1 MQAHVR
7 SLLAALALVGSLALP
22 SALEAQVPRTM
33 TVQGVLRDAAG
44 VPVDQATQFRFEL
57 LDGGTSLWLE
67 SRSVTPRAGL
77 FTVTLGTDTPIDP
90 AFFDRG
96 VSLRV
101 TVDGESMD
109 PIPLTSVPYAFR
121 AETAERFDGDVS
133 WGQITD
139 VPSGFAD
146 GTDDGTT
153 YEAGFGLS
161 LTGSRF
167 AADTT
172 EVQARVSVG
181 CPMGQSISAIGA
193 DGSVTCET
201 DDVGAAGTTYTA
213 GAGLVLTGTT
223 FAVDPS
229 VVQGRVSG
237 VCPVGQAIRAID
249 AMGMVSCQPATT
261 YTAGAGLSLAGTTF
275 ATDFAAVQARV
286 SGTCPAGQAIRAIDG
301 MGSVTCQASTSYA
314 AGTGLTLTGS
324 TFSVDTSA
332 IQARV
337 SGTCPSGQAIRGVNA
352 DGTVVC
358 QAAATTSPAGLSLVG
373 WFELDEMT
381 GPSFADSSGQGNTA
395 TSPGSGIA
403 PGSLGRIGR
412 AVSFT
417 GGVLTVAA
425 PSLPRAPTLAVEAW
439 IQPQAPITGTDA
451 IVARP
456 GAWALKQ
463 VGSELR
469 MEVVGTTSATA
480 CTVTT
485 AGLGLTAGTWVRA
498 AGAYDG
504 LHVSISANGVVLG
517 SAACPN
523 GAVAQPAS
531 PGPMYIGGL
540 GGGIEPFNGTIDDVA
555 IRLGPS
561 SPTRARYVSEWRSVT
576 NSGTVVSFTHGL
588 GATPSRCEA
597 YWSTTATGA
606 NRRPLSPFTYDC
618 YIGGGGPFWNGVDLL
633 IDGTTASF
641 SPYSGGY
648 VFCYYDQGRD
658 SWFGANTAFVQM
670 VCEL

>member
-201 DDVGAAGTTYTA
+201 DDVGAAGTTYNA

-358 QAAATTSPAGLSLVG
+358 ESSAGASGVTFVRWGRSDCPTGTSLVYSGFAAGGNYQHGGGVNALCLTDTPTWDNFSDGNQNGNLIYGTEYEATGYGLASVSPFNSLNDRDAPCAVCLDAAASTQFML
-373 WFELDEMT
+373 
-381 GPSFADSSGQGNTA
+381 
-395 TSPGSGIA
+395 PGSQTCPSGWSTRVQGYLMA
-403 PGSLGRIGR
+403 QFYTQGADETVCVDRNATALPGGTANDNGSLWYPTEAECGSLRCGAGQYVQDR
-412 AVSFT
+412 E
-417 GGVLTVAA
+417 LTCSV
-425 PSLPRAPTLAVEAW
+425 
-439 IQPQAPITGTDA
+439 
-451 IVARP
+451 
-456 GAWALKQ
+456 
-463 VGSELR
+463 
-469 MEVVGTTSATA
+469 
-480 CTVTT
+480 CT
-485 AGLGLTAGTWVRA
+485 R
-498 AGAYDG
+498 
-504 LHVSISANGVVLG
+504 
-517 SAACPN
+517 
-523 GAVAQPAS
+523 
-531 PGPMYIGGL
+531 
-540 GGGIEPFNGTIDDVA
+540 
-555 IRLGPS
+555 
-561 SPTRARYVSEWRSVT
+561 
-576 NSGTVVSFTHGL
+576 
-588 GATPSRCEA
+588 
-597 YWSTTATGA
+597 
-606 NRRPLSPFTYDC
+606 
-618 YIGGGGPFWNGVDLL
+618 
-633 IDGTTASF
+633 
-641 SPYSGGY
+641 
-648 VFCYYDQGRD
+648 
-658 SWFGANTAFVQM
+658 
-670 VCEL
+670 